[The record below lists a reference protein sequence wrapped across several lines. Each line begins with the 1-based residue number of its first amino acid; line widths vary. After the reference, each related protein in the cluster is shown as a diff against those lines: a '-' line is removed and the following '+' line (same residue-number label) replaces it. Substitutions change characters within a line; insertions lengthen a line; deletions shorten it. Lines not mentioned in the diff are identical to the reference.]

1 MLFRRYEE
9 VILRLEELGTRMG
22 KLCNSERQELQSLL
36 EEQAWLGLTLVK
48 KARSLMED
56 IDKNF
61 ESLFDWMVLS
71 SDLIDRA
78 AEQGGRP
85 DDVLRLKLVMS
96 EAGSLREQLKKLSI
110 NNNIA
115 DNNDRKGD
123 EDAKAN
129 DLTVGLETKTT
140 SLEVEAVFE
149 AAAALEPVEVI
160 SAVPAQQVKVKKV
173 RKKKAKVKKRANAYA
188 PPSELLTSISRR
200 MVPTVRRYVD
210 LPELNPAVSKIIQP
224 RQE

>member
-1 MLFRRYEE
+1 MLFKRYEE
-9 VILRLEELGTRMG
+9 VILRLEELGARMG

-36 EEQAWLGLTLVK
+36 EEQSWLGLTLVK
-48 KARSLMED
+48 KARSMMED

-61 ESLFDWMVLS
+61 ERLFDWMILS

-110 NNNIA
+110 NNNIIE
-115 DNNDRKGD
+115 NNGRNQQH
-123 EDAKAN
+123 DAN
-129 DLTVGLETKTT
+129 SDDSTESMEIETP
-140 SLEVEAVFE
+140 LEVGAVYE
-149 AAAALEPVEVI
+149 AAAALEPVEI
-160 SAVPAQQVKVKKV
+160 VPAAPVQQVKMKKV
-173 RKKKAKVKKRANAYA
+173 RKKKDQSKKMANSYA
-188 PPSELLTSISRR
+188 PPKELLMAISQR
-200 MVPTVRRYVD
+200 VAPAVKRYVN
-210 LPELNPAVSKIIQP
+210 LPELNPVVSDIIQP